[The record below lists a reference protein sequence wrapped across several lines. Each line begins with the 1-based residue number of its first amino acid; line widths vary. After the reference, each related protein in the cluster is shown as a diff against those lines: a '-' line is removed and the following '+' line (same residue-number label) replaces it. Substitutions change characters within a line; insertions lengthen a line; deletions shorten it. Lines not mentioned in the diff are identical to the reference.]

1 MNIIDGKKLS
11 AEIREQMTARAAAFE
26 ARVGRKAG
34 LAVVLVGDDPASQI
48 YVRNK
53 IAACEQVGVRS
64 YAYYLPADAMQAQLD
79 ELIDTLNADKNVDGI
94 LVQMPLPKHL
104 DEQATLKRIAPDKDV
119 DGFHAVNAGRLMQ
132 GQDCLAA
139 CTPSGIIEL
148 IRSTGTPI
156 AGKHAV
162 VVGRSNIVG
171 KPVAMLLLKN
181 DATVTICHSKTPD
194 LASFTR
200 QADILVAAVGRKEL
214 ITGDMVKPG
223 AVVIDVGMNRVDGK
237 LYGDVAFESVSKIA
251 SYITPVPGGV
261 GPMTITMLLKN
272 TLDAAEHAER

>member
-34 LAVVLVGDDPASQI
+34 LAVVLVGEDPASQI

-194 LASFTR
+194 LPSFTR

-237 LYGDVAFESVSKIA
+237 L
-251 SYITPVPGGV
+251 
-261 GPMTITMLLKN
+261 
-272 TLDAAEHAER
+272 